1 MKAKTLVF
9 LLFFAAIVNSYAQQ
23 DNDEDTNYEETNY
36 SVLCLIYEQKPLFV
50 DCKNLGWDKQ
60 FQCFEEQLEKHIKT
74 HFHYPKKA
82 LEEGIQDRV
91 VVDFTVQIDGTVKI
105 LKITGTDKELKAVAR
120 SVIESLSR
128 LIPGKKC
135 GKPIA
140 VKFSC
145 PINFKLTND

>member
-1 MKAKTLVF
+1 MKAKTFVF
-9 LLFFAAIVNSYAQQ
+9 LLCFAVIANSYAQQ
-23 DNDEDTNYEETNY
+23 DNDEETNY
-36 SVLCLIYEQKPLFV
+36 SVLCSIYEQRPIFV
-50 DCKNLGWDKQ
+50 DCKQ

-74 HFHYPKKA
+74 HFCYPKKA

-91 VVDFTVQIDGTVKI
+91 VVDFTVQIDGTVEI
-105 LKITGTDKELKAVAR
+105 LKITSTDKELKAVAR
-120 SVIESLSR
+120 SVIESLPR
-128 LIPGKKC
+128 LIPGKKH

>member
-9 LLFFAAIVNSYAQQ
+9 LLCFAVIANSYAQQ
-23 DNDEDTNYEETNY
+23 DNDEETNY
-36 SVLCLIYEQKPLFV
+36 SVLCSIYEQRPLFA
-50 DCKNLGWDKQ
+50 DCKDLGWDKQ

-74 HFHYPKKA
+74 HFRYPKKA
-82 LEEGIQDRV
+82 LEEGIQGRV
-91 VVDFTVQIDGTVKI
+91 VVDFTIKINGSVKI

-128 LIPGKKC
+128 LIPGKKY

-140 VKFSC
+140 VTFSC
-145 PINFKLTND
+145 PINFKLTKN

>member
-9 LLFFAAIVNSYAQQ
+9 LLFFAVIVNSYAQQ
-23 DNDEDTNYEETNY
+23 DNDEETNYEETNY

-50 DCKNLGWDKQ
+50 DCKDLGWDKQ

-91 VVDFTVQIDGTVKI
+91 VDFTVQINGTVKI
-105 LKITGTDKELKAVAR
+105 LKITGTDKELKAAAR
-120 SVIESLSR
+120 SVIESLPR
-128 LIPGKKC
+128 LIPGKKY

-140 VKFSC
+140 VTFSC
-145 PINFKLTND
+145 PINFKLTNN

>member
-1 MKAKTLVF
+1 MKAKTFVF
-9 LLFFAAIVNSYAQQ
+9 LLFFVVIVNSYAQQ
-23 DNDEDTNYEETNY
+23 DNDEETNY

-50 DCKNLGWDKQ
+50 DCKDLGWDKQ

-74 HFHYPKKA
+74 HFRYPKKA

-91 VVDFTVQIDGTVKI
+91 VVDFTVQIDGTVEI
-105 LKITGTDKELKAVAR
+105 LKITGTDKELKAAAR
-120 SVIESLSR
+120 SVIESLPR
-128 LIPGKKC
+128 LIPGKKR

-145 PINFKLTND
+145 PINFKLTNN

>member
-74 HFHYPKKA
+74 HFRYPKKA

-91 VVDFTVQIDGTVKI
+91 VVDFTVQI
-105 LKITGTDKELKAVAR
+105 LKITGTDEELKAAAR
-120 SVIESLSR
+120 SVIESLPR
-128 LIPGKKC
+128 LIPGKKH